1 MAEHTVFLILTALI
15 RNFYKL
21 LMQDGGIK
29 VFGQKPT
36 SRVKAFV
43 FRLIAVPAKWIILDS
58 AIKQIS
64 MNLIQAFS
72 PPNKVR
78 MSIPH
83 PYGMGLNNSGFHPF
97 RVMVMRVTRRIMYPA

>member
-1 MAEHTVFLILTALI
+1 MAEHTVFLILTALR

-21 LMQDGGIK
+21 LMPDGGIK

-78 MSIPH
+78 MSILH
-83 PYGMGLNNSGFHPF
+83 PYGMGLK
-97 RVMVMRVTRRIMYPA
+97 

>member
-64 MNLIQAFS
+64 INGA
-72 PPNKVR
+72 
-78 MSIPH
+78 
-83 PYGMGLNNSGFHPF
+83 
-97 RVMVMRVTRRIMYPA
+97 

>member
-1 MAEHTVFLILTALI
+1 MFLILTALI

-72 PPNKVR
+72 PPPGYKHR
-78 MSIPH
+78 
-83 PYGMGLNNSGFHPF
+83 
-97 RVMVMRVTRRIMYPA
+97 YPTLAGWG